1 MVEYSGKAFVPDV
14 CRYKTTNQLPIV
26 MMEVGDTES
35 VSHASTK
42 ANHYLK
48 QDSINAV
55 VIVNIR
61 EYRRGDPNSLKL
73 LEVVLLSKEG
83 PPTTVSFTP
92 ETCTAPDTCQ
102 LCISASHLDGEENCV
117 IDLFPLQKAILEGIG
132 MAKYCRQLQKHSA
145 HVVRHLCCHI
155 FK

>member
-1 MVEYSGKAFVPDV
+1 MFEYSGKAFVPDV
-14 CRYKTTNQLPIV
+14 CLYKATHQLPIV

-48 QDSINAV
+48 QDSINVV

-61 EYRRGDPNSLKL
+61 EYRKGDPNSLKL
-73 LEVVLLSKEG
+73 LEAILLSKEG

-92 ETCTAPDTCQ
+92 ETCNTPDTCH
-102 LCISASHLDGEENCV
+102 LCISASHLDGEGNCV
-117 IDLFPLQKAILEGIG
+117 VDLFPLQHAILEGIG
-132 MAKYCRQLQKHSA
+132 MAK
-145 HVVRHLCCHI
+145 
-155 FK
+155 